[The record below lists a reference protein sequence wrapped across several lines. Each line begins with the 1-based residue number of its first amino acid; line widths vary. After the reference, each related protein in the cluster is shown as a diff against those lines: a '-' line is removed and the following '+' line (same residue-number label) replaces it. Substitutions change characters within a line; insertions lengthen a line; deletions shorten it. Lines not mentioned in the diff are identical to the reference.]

1 MKIKLSAASKTES
14 CEIVAGGPCGYVI
27 FGASGDL
34 THRKLIPAVFSLF
47 KAKKVPTE
55 FFVVGFARSNM
66 DDKSFRTRV
75 KDSIRQ
81 VYGDIPE
88 PEIEDFSLRCFYVS
102 GSYDHDDGYLRLQEK
117 TEELGGTFGTGGNL
131 VFHIATPPPLYATI
145 VSLLGE
151 NGLVQREQNAAP
163 FQRVIVEKPFGR
175 DLKSAVQLNKSML
188 EYLSDEQIYRI
199 DHYLGKE
206 TVQNILMF
214 RFANQLFEPAW
225 NREYIDHVQ
234 ITVAE
239 ELGVGHRAGYF
250 EQAGLLRDMFQ
261 NHMLQLAALVG
272 MEPPLTLSAER
283 VRDEKVKFMKAIR
296 PFDMDTLPGQLVR
309 GQYGSG
315 KKDTQPLKAYKEEEG
330 VAVTSRAETYFAM
343 KLLVDN
349 ARWKGVPFYLQAGKR
364 LEKKLTRIAVVFKK
378 VPHNMFAQNW
388 QGTAPSPN
396 ILIFDLQPRQATS
409 LLFQAKVPGSKLCL
423 APLKMEL
430 NYRETFGAKM
440 DADYSTLILD
450 CMLGDQ
456 TLYWRKD
463 GVETSWKLL
472 NPVLKEW
479 ETGSQQE
486 NDGLLKGYT
495 AGGWGPEA
503 ATHFIEQDGRQWIIE

>member
-1 MKIKLSAASKTES
+1 MENTLGYANTTES

-34 THRKLIPAVFSLF
+34 SHRKLIPAVFSLV
-47 KAKKVPTE
+47 KAKKVPDA
-55 FFVVGFARSNM
+55 FFVVGFARSKM
-66 DDKSFRTRV
+66 DDELFRL
-75 KDSIRQ
+75 KIIDSIKQ
-81 VYGDIPE
+81 VYGDTLE
-88 PEIEDFSLRCFYVS
+88 SEFEDFARRCFYVA
-102 GSYDHDDGYLRLQEK
+102 GSYDQDDDYLQLKSRL
-117 TEELGGTFGTGGNL
+117 EELAHRFVTNGNL
-131 VFHIATPPPLYATI
+131 VYHIATPPTLYANI
-145 VSLLGE
+145 VSFLGK
-151 NGLVQREQNAAP
+151 NGLVHREQNAAP

-175 DLKSAVQLNKSML
+175 DLESALQLNKTML
-188 EYLSDEQIYRI
+188 EYLTDEQIYRI

-261 NHMLQLAALVG
+261 NHILQLAALVG
-272 MEPPLTLSAER
+272 MEQPVDLSADS

-296 PFDMDTLPGQLVR
+296 PFAMETLQGQLIR

-315 KKDTQPLKAYKEEEG
+315 KSGTSDLKSYREEKG
-330 VAVTSRAETYFAM
+330 VAATSSTETYFAM

-349 ARWKGVPFYLQAGKR
+349 PRWKDVPFYVQAGKR
-364 LEKKLTRIAVVFKK
+364 LGKKLTRISVIFKK
-378 VPHNMFAQNW
+378 VPHSMFSKNW
-388 QGTAPSPN
+388 QGSTPSPN
-396 ILIFDLQPRQATS
+396 VLIFDLQPQQGTS
-409 LLFQAKVPGSKLCL
+409 LLFQAKVPGSKMCL

-430 NYRETFGAKM
+430 DYRKTFGSKM
-440 DADYSTLILD
+440 DEDYSTLILD

-463 GVETSWKLL
+463 GMETSWKLL
-472 NPVLKEW
+472 NPVLKQSER
-479 ETGSQQE
+479 GSQQE
-486 NDGLLKGYT
+486 NDKLLEIYS

-503 ATHFIEQDGRQWIIE
+503 GTRFIEQDGRQWIIE